1 MNSKHLTGIRNF
13 KINFHQ
19 KKDKS
24 LREQVIK
31 KTLKPKKKERTNRI
45 IKQEELK
52 DNQKRVN
59 PAKTNTIQRL
69 IGISN
74 NLTLNKFKTLT
85 SKS

>member
-1 MNSKHLTGIRNF
+1 MNSKYLTGIRNF

-31 KTLKPKKKERTNRI
+31 KTLKERTNRI

-69 IGISN
+69 IEISN